1 MWFLNIEISLFTF
14 LVLTD
19 WFVFNSNSLFAL
31 LIYHDYFSF
40 YLPLFFAFPWND
52 GFISFLPL
60 SLWFGIH
67 IYFLKFLLI
76 YQFSSVTQSCP
87 TLSDLRDCS
96 TPGFPVHHQLLDLA
110 QTHIHRVGGAIQPS
124 HPLSPASP
132 PDFNF
137 FPASGAFP
145 MSQLFASG
153 GQGIGVSDSA
163 SVLPVNIQDWIP
175 LELTSSSSLLSQG
188 LSRVFPHMTVQL
200 LLMYSCFIM
209 LW

>member
-1 MWFLNIEISLFTF
+1 MWFLNIEIFLFTF

-19 WFVFNSNSLFAL
+19 WFVFISKSLFAL

-87 TLSDLRDCS
+87 TLSDPRG
-96 TPGFPVHHQLLDLA
+96 PGFPVHHQLLDLA
-110 QTHIHRVGGAIQPS
+110 QTHAHWVGDAIQPS
-124 HPLSPASP
+124 YPLSSPSP

-137 FPASGAFP
+137 
-145 MSQLFASG
+145 SQHQGLF
-153 GQGIGVSDSA
+153 QWV
-163 SVLPVNIQDWIP
+163 
-175 LELTSSSSLLSQG
+175 SSLHQVAKVLGFQIQHQSFQWIF
-188 LSRVFPHMTVQL
+188 RTEF
-200 LLMYSCFIM
+200 F
-209 LW
+209 